1 MGELLRPRVIPKVP
15 NPLLFP
21 GFTRH
26 GFCVTMKYFSGFV
39 YYPMGQK
46 KGKFQAI
53 AARAQQA
60 VHRWWGGVGCRV
72 SFFMVAALI
81 LVAVLEGA
89 YFFWESRKA
98 LDTEMRG
105 RALMLAKTLS
115 ALTAEDI
122 ITGNKHDIY
131 KKIEAYLSHDDELSG
146 SDLLYVMVYNQDGG
160 LLVGSSAAAVFFDS
174 GSYFYTL
181 SAGRRIVI
189 DDVTLSAAARN
200 AAEPFFLL
208 RHSGVYDLT
217 VPIRAA
223 EERVG
228 FVRVG
233 ISTEASAKKSSDVM
247 KQGAIALLGILLV
260 GMAFSQIVAISITRP
275 ILRISDAAEQI
286 GRQSWETPLPVAG
299 NDEISRLSQ
308 TFNQM
313 AVALKQREASLSAW
327 NRDLFILHTAGL
339 DLMESLDLETL
350 VPRIS
355 ARAEDLVRADTI
367 ALAVVDASTGMLS
380 YLGAS
385 GTKAPMM
392 KDMALPLE
400 SGGIYNWLVSY
411 GTPLLITD
419 AQADFRLDEGLMKTM
434 GIRCLMTIPLWSS
447 NSMKGIL
454 TAVNKKGGACFD
466 KHDLRLF
473 TVYASLA
480 GAALQNA
487 SLFTDLEKN
496 MDELKSTQEQLV
508 HSSKMAAI
516 GELSAN
522 VAHEINNPLTSV
534 LGYTSHLLKTLP
546 LPAEPKRI
554 LGMMEQETLRVR
566 KIIRNLLDF
575 ARQKPSWMQPL
586 DLLPPVEESLALV
599 QGMAVSASVRISEDY
614 PASPVIVNMDHN
626 EMKQVFINIIY
637 NALQAMPRGGNLRVR
652 LTADDRRETMVEI
665 EDTGV
670 GIPPQNLEKIFE
682 PFFSTKEDGDGT
694 GLGLSISYRIVQNHG
709 GRIVVE
715 STVGRGTLFKVF
727 LPLHREA
734 VAERDLVK
742 SDRG

>member
-392 KDMALPLE
+392 K
-400 SGGIYNWLVSY
+400 
-411 GTPLLITD
+411 
-419 AQADFRLDEGLMKTM
+419 TM

-586 DLLPPVEESLALV
+586 DLLTPIKESLALV